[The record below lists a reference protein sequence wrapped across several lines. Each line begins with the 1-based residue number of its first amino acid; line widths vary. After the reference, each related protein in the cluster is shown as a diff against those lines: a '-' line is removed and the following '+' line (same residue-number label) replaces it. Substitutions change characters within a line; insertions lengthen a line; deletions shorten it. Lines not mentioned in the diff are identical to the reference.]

1 MRAWHTT
8 TTTTTLTTTTIHTY
22 EYQVLVL
29 ASCLYYIQL
38 AKTFMAM
45 VVKSVTNQYVEKE
58 TTNAGSWSG
67 LDVCKELNE

>member
-1 MRAWHTT
+1 MWRNG
-8 TTTTTLTTTTIHTY
+8 
-22 EYQVLVL
+22 E

-67 LDVCKELNE
+67 LDVSKKLNE